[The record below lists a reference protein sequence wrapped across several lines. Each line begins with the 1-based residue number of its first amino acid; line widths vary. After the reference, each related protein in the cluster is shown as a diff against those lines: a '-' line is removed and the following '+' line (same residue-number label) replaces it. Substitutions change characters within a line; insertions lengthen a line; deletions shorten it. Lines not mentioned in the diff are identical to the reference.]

1 MLNSPVP
8 EIVPEAP
15 MDKVELARVPVMVLR
30 VIEDVPVPVTGEK
43 DERLVK
49 VLCRLMF
56 ENTLLVEM
64 SVALALDSDEEF
76 VIIKLIDVV
85 VLRLV
90 SVLTDTEV
98 VTERL
103 LRELLGEDVVDSSV
117 VVSLR
122 LLVVVDSSDDEVVS
136 KLPDDVLVEP

>member
-1 MLNSPVP
+1 
-8 EIVPEAP
+8 
-15 MDKVELARVPVMVLR
+15 MDKVELARVAVMVLR
-30 VIEDVPVPVTGEK
+30 VIEDVPFPVTGEK

-90 SVLTDTEV
+90 SALTDTEV

-103 LRELLGEDVVDSSV
+103 LRELLREDVVDSSV
-117 VVSLR
+117 VVVLR
-122 LLVVVDSSDDEVVS
+122 LLVVVDPSDDEVVS